1 MSISNR
7 AADRTGTVDD
17 EPGQVRGD
25 PPATSPGASPAR
37 RRLRRRVGRLVGYCF
52 LLAVAAVC
60 IGPLVWMVLTS
71 LKPRSAVFTGPIL
84 PHHVEF
90 DAYRYVW
97 ETLGIGTNFLNSMY
111 VTALTV
117 AGVIVVSSVAG
128 YAFTFLPIPAK
139 NVVFGLLMCALLLPS
154 ALFLIPAFIE
164 LRDLGLLNTRTGLA
178 LVHTGAGVPLAIYL
192 MRNFFGR
199 FVPAEL
205 RDAARIDGAS
215 ELAIFR
221 KVAIPLCLPG
231 IATVAIFQVLFTW
244 NDLMLSNGLIQDKSL
259 QTLQPALYTMVGE
272 YATNWPALCAALT
285 IAALPVVLFFVLV
298 QRLFVAGLLVGSVKG

>member
-1 MSISNR
+1 MSILNKLAVP
-7 AADRTGTVDD
+7 AAAAQTTVS
-17 EPGQVRGD
+17 
-25 PPATSPGASPAR
+25 PPR
-37 RRLRRRVGRLVGYCF
+37 RRRRGLHLGRLIGYCF
-52 LLAVAAVC
+52 LVALALVF
-60 IGPLVWMVLTS
+60 IGPLVWMILTS
-71 LKPRSAVFTGPIL
+71 LKPQSEVFAGPIIPRDL
-84 PHHVEF
+84 QF
-90 DAYRYVW
+90 DAYGYVW
-97 ETLGIGTNFLNSMY
+97 QTLGIGTNFLNSVY
-111 VTALTV
+111 VTSLTV
-117 AGVIVVSSVAG
+117 AGVVVVSSLAG

-164 LRDLGLLNTRTGLA
+164 LRNIGLLNTRTGLA

-199 FVPAEL
+199 SVPGEL
-205 RDAARIDGAS
+205 RDAARVDGAN
-215 ELAIFR
+215 EVTIFR
-221 KVAIPLCLPG
+221 KVALPLCLPG

-285 IAALPVVLFFVLV
+285 IAALPVVVFFILA
-298 QRLFVAGLLVGSVKG
+298 QRLFVSGLLAGSVKG

>member
-1 MSISNR
+1 MSTLNKL
-7 AADRTGTVDD
+7 AAPVITTPVTGSR
-17 EPGQVRGD
+17 PRR
-25 PPATSPGASPAR
+25 PR
-37 RRLRRRVGRLVGYCF
+37 RRRSGRLIGYCF
-52 LLAVAAVC
+52 LVALALVF

-71 LKPRSAVFTGPIL
+71 LKPQSDAFAGPVIPRHL
-84 PHHVEF
+84 QF
-90 DAYRYVW
+90 NAYSYVW
-97 ETLGIGTNFLNSMY
+97 EALGIGTNFLNSIY
-111 VTALTV
+111 VTSLTV
-117 AGVIVVSSVAG
+117 AGVIVVSSLAG

-139 NVVFGLLMCALLLPS
+139 NIVFGLLMCALLLPS

-164 LRDLGLLNTRTGLA
+164 LRNLGLLNTRTGLA

-199 FVPAEL
+199 SVPGEL
-205 RDAARIDGAS
+205 HDAARIDGAN
-215 ELAIFR
+215 EVTIFW
-221 KVAIPLCLPG
+221 KVALPLCLPG

-285 IAALPVVLFFVLV
+285 IAALPVVVFFILA
-298 QRLFVAGLLVGSVKG
+298 QRLFVSGLLVGSVKG

>member
-1 MSISNR
+1 MIAVR
-7 AADRTGTVDD
+7 KTG
-17 EPGQVRGD
+17 
-25 PPATSPGASPAR
+25 
-37 RRLRRRVGRLVGYCF
+37 GRLFGYAF
-52 LLAVAAVC
+52 LIAVAATC
-60 IGPLVWMVLTS
+60 IGPLFWMVLTS
-71 LKPRSAVFTGPIL
+71 LKPQSEVFNGPVFSSHL
-84 PHHVEF
+84 QVG
-90 DAYRYVW
+90 AYRYVW
-97 ETLGIGTNFLNSMY
+97 ETLGIGSNFLNSLY
-111 VTALTV
+111 VTTV
-117 AGVIVVSSVAG
+117 TVVGVVVVSSLAG

-139 NVVFGLLMCALLLPS
+139 NVVFGLLLCALLLPS

-215 ELAIFR
+215 EVKIFW
-221 KVAIPLCLPG
+221 KIALPLCLPG

-244 NDLMLSNGLIQDKSL
+244 NDLMLSNGLIQSKSL

-285 IAALPVVLFFVLV
+285 IAALPVVVFFIFA
-298 QRLFVAGLLVGSVKG
+298 QRLFVAGLLAGSLKG